1 MSSHDPGN
9 DDASLLMER
18 MTWPEVQEALERGYT
33 TALVACGA
41 VEQHGPHLPLLVDAA
56 HGTRLAL
63 EVAER
68 LSNALVAPTVRVG
81 CSGHHMSFPG
91 TVSLRPSTLEEVCR
105 DYCESLAAH
114 GFRRI
119 GFLPSHGGN
128 FQVLADAVDRLD
140 EAAGPH
146 ARVVAFTDLMEV
158 IELWRDVVE
167 EEAGLGHRVGGHADV
182 AESSITLHLH
192 PELVDEER
200 AASGYTADIR
210 PEVLDRIL
218 ADGFDTVTENGILGD
233 ARGMSAHVGERCVSA
248 LADRMAE
255 YFRAA

>member
-1 MSSHDPGN
+1 MSPNDFGG
-9 DDASLLMER
+9 DDALLLEQ
-18 MTWPEVQEALERGYT
+18 MTWPQVQEAMERGYT

-41 VEQHGPHLPLLVDAA
+41 VEQHGPHLPLLVDAS

-68 LSNALVAPTVRVG
+68 LGNALVAPTVRVG
-81 CSGHHMSFPG
+81 CSDHHMAFPG
-91 TVSLRPSTLEEVCR
+91 TISLRPSTLEAVCR
-105 DYCESLAAH
+105 DYCTSLAAH
-114 GFRRI
+114 GFSRV
-119 GFLPSHGGN
+119 GLLPSHGGN

-146 ARVVAFTDLMEV
+146 TRVIAFTDLVGV
-158 IELWRDVVE
+158 IDLWREVVE

-200 AASGYTADIR
+200 AASGYTAEIR
-210 PEVLDRIL
+210 EDVLDRIL
-218 ADGFDTVTENGILGD
+218 AEGFDSVTENGILGD
-233 ARGMSAHVGERCVSA
+233 ARGMSARVGERCISA

-255 YFRAA
+255 YLRAA